1 MDGVN
6 KLYHDFFKAFTEV
19 HSTTSG
25 TEVQRRAN
33 EKWAQLKAQVKYFP
47 SIAAKNRHQAAHSAA
62 EVVPVQEDQDEDEE
76 SLGIDASEEEDA
88 PAPIYRNIF
97 EIMCGPFV
105 LDE

>member
-1 MDGVN
+1 MPFN
-6 KLYHDFFKAFTEV
+6 AFCPSLVKKGTLAKKCC
-19 HSTTSG
+19 STCG
-25 TEVQRRAN
+25 Q
-33 EKWAQLKAQVKYFP
+33 YFP
-47 SIAAKNRHQAAHSAA
+47 SIAAKNCHQAAHSAA
-62 EVVPVQEDQDEDEE
+62 EVVPAQEDQDVDEE